1 MQNTP
6 QPSVQTDMNAIET
19 FLIRYGIDI
28 GFLVSGF
35 FGALLLV
42 SKNSARKLSTTVA
55 SILAGTACANYLTPV
70 VMTFMPDSV
79 KNGGKYAV
87 AFVMGF
93 MGLKGIE
100 MVIEKWF
107 VKKEDHYES
116 RPAPKKR
123 KRRKST
129 KTKSKS
135 KSKTKRKRRG
145 K

>member
-1 MQNTP
+1 MQNNP
-6 QPSVQTDMNAIET
+6 QDMSNIEA

-42 SKNSARKLSTTVA
+42 SKNSAQKISTTIA

-70 VMTFMPDSV
+70 VMSFLPESV

-93 MGLKGIE
+93 MGLKGLE
-100 MVIEKWF
+100 LVLERLF
-107 VKKEDHYES
+107 KKQELMKQT
-116 RPAPKKR
+116 RKPRKTGKKAR
-123 KRRKST
+123 K
-129 KTKSKS
+129 
-135 KSKTKRKRRG
+135 G
-145 K
+145 

>member
-42 SKNSARKLSTTVA
+42 SKNSAKKFSTTVA

-70 VMTFMPDSV
+70 VMSFMPDTV

-107 VKKEDHYES
+107 IKKEDHYEP
-116 RPAPKKR
+116 RPAPR

-129 KTKSKS
+129 KTKSK
-135 KSKTKRKRRG
+135 TKRKRRG
-145 K
+145 R

>member
-1 MQNTP
+1 MQ
-6 QPSVQTDMNAIET
+6 QPPPHENLNSIET

-42 SKNSARKLSTTVA
+42 SKNSAQRLSATIA

-70 VMTFMPDSV
+70 VMSILPPGVQT
-79 KNGGKYAV
+79 NGKYAV

-93 MGLKGIE
+93 MGLKGLE
-100 MVIEKWF
+100 LLIEKYF
-107 VKKEDHYES
+107 NKKIN
-116 RPAPKKR
+116 KKL
-123 KRRKST
+123 K
-129 KTKSKS
+129 
-135 KSKTKRKRRG
+135 G

>member
-6 QPSVQTDMNAIET
+6 HNDLNVIEA

-42 SKNSARKLSTTVA
+42 SKNSAQKLSTTIA

-70 VMTFMPDSV
+70 VMSILPQGVQT
-79 KNGGKYAV
+79 NGKYAV

-93 MGLKGIE
+93 MGLKGLELIL
-100 MVIEKWF
+100 EKWF
-107 VKKEDHYES
+107 NKNIKDVEKTVVPKKPKSRRKTNKVKKD
-116 RPAPKKR
+116 
-123 KRRKST
+123 
-129 KTKSKS
+129 
-135 KSKTKRKRRG
+135 
-145 K
+145 